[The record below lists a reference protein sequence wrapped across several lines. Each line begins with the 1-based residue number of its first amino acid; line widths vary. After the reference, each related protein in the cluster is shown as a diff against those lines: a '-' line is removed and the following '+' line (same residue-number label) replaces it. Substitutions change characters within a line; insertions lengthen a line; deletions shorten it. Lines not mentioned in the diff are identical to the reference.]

1 MLNGKIIFECVLARS
16 VNGVRR
22 FVSIFE
28 TRRKLDRLHRHFR
41 ERLKTN
47 YGPASKDIGKIS
59 QEGVSGRSVGLCC
72 EGVFPN

>member
-22 FVSIFE
+22 FFSIFE
-28 TRRKLDRLHRHFR
+28 TRSKPDSLHRHFR

-47 YGPASKDIGKIS
+47 YGPASKDIGNTS
-59 QEGVSGRSVGLCC
+59 QEGVSGGSVGLCC
-72 EGVFPN
+72 EGIFPN